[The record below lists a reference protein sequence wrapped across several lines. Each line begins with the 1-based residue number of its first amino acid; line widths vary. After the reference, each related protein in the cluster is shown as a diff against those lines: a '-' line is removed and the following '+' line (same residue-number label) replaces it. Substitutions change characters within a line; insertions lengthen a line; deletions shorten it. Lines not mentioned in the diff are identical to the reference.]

1 MKKPKKVQGEF
12 IPRSERR
19 APTNSRGNHKSN
31 EIDINGMLA
40 QLDGAQIKEIAEN
53 VIGLATNGI
62 ELGKEYLKTI
72 QVVKNSEAEI
82 EKSRNEFL
90 KVREIEIT
98 KRVSIDKEVR
108 NNEHHFSLG
117 MKKENDNHTQIMKIL
132 DCVEKGK
139 ISSEQ
144 LESIIFAVK
153 SGAN

>member
-1 MKKPKKVQGEF
+1 MKKPKKMQGEF

-19 APTNSRGNHKSN
+19 APTNSRDNHKSH
-31 EIDINGMLA
+31 EIDINGMLGK
-40 QLDGAQIKEIAEN
+40 LDRAQIKEVAES
-53 VIGLATNGI
+53 VIGLANNGI

-82 EKSRNEFL
+82 EKYRNEFL

-98 KRVSIDKEVR
+98 KRISIDKEIR

-117 MKKENDNHTQIMKIL
+117 MDKENNNHTQIMKIL

-144 LESIIFAVK
+144 LEGIIFAVK

>member
-19 APTNSRGNHKSN
+19 APTNSRGNHKSH
-31 EIDINGMLA
+31 EIDINGMLS
-40 QLDGAQIKEIAEN
+40 QLDGAQIKEIAES
-53 VIGLATNGI
+53 VIGLAN

-117 MKKENDNHTQIMKIL
+117 MYKENDNHTQIMKIL

-144 LESIIFAVK
+144 LEGIIFAMK

>member
-1 MKKPKKVQGEF
+1 MKKPKKMQGEF

-19 APTNSRGNHKSN
+19 APTNSRGNHKSH
-31 EIDINGMLA
+31 EIDINGMLSK
-40 QLDGAQIKEIAEN
+40 LDRAQIKEVAES
-53 VIGLATNGI
+53 VIGLANNGI

-98 KRVSIDKEVR
+98 KRISIDKEIR

-117 MKKENDNHTQIMKIL
+117 MDKENNNHTQIMKIL

-144 LESIIFAVK
+144 LEGIIFAVK